1 MILQEKDFGLSL
13 FFNESSDILAS
24 TKKSWFLLIPFVI
37 LMLMFFAVPLV
48 NMLITSFTDSDGF
61 TLNQYKTTLTSSY
74 ILQGFKNSI
83 GLAAVSALVALVV
96 TLFAVYAMMRFSEQA
111 RERILVMI
119 NLTSNFSGIPLAFA
133 FIVLLGNSGLFTLLF
148 EKWGIDA
155 FSSFSLY
162 SWSGLLL
169 IYIYFQLPLSL
180 MLLYP
185 IYYGIQ
191 QQWKD
196 AAALLGASATQF
208 WMKIGIPVMLPG
220 IVGTFSILFANA
232 MGAYASAYALTG
244 SDYNLAA
251 IRIGTLLSGDIFAQ
265 PELASA
271 IAVILGAI
279 MISAMV
285 LSEWSIKKTRRNL

>member
-1 MILQEKDFGLSL
+1 M
-13 FFNESSDILAS
+13 
-24 TKKSWFLLIPFVI
+24 LIPFLVLI
-37 LMLMFFAVPLV
+37 LLFFIVPLFYMV
-48 NMLITSFTDSDGF
+48 VSSFSNSDGF
-61 TLNQYKTTLTSSY
+61 TLNQYKTVLTNSY

-83 GLAAVSALVALVV
+83 TLSAISALLALVV
-96 TLFAVYAMMRFSEQA
+96 TLFAVYAMMRFPDSV
-111 RERILVMI
+111 RERILVVT
-119 NLTSNFSGIPLAFA
+119 NLTSNFSGIPLAFS

-185 IYYGIQ
+185 IYHGIQ

-196 AAALLGASATQF
+196 AASLLGASTIQF
-208 WMKIGIPVMLPG
+208 WSKIGIPIMLPG
-220 IVGTFSILFANA
+220 IVGTFSVLFANA

-244 SDYNLAA
+244 SNYNLVA
-251 IRIGTLLSGDIFAQ
+251 IRIGALLSGDIFAQ

-271 IAVILGAI
+271 IAVLLGVT
-279 MISAMV
+279 MITAML

>member
-1 MILQEKDFGLSL
+1 MIILTSKKQSL
-13 FFNESSDILAS
+13 FLLTPFLVLIL
-24 TKKSWFLLIPFVI
+24 L
-37 LMLMFFAVPLV
+37 FFIVPLFYMV
-48 NMLITSFTDSDGF
+48 ISSFSNSDGF
-61 TLNQYKTTLTSSY
+61 TLNQYKAVLTNSY

-83 GLAAVSALVALVV
+83 TLSAISALVALVV
-96 TLFAVYAMMRFSEQA
+96 TLFAVYAMMRFSDPV
-111 RERILVMI
+111 RERILVVT

-196 AAALLGASATQF
+196 AASLLGASTVQF
-208 WMKIGIPVMLPG
+208 WTKIGIPIMLPG
-220 IVGTFSILFANA
+220 IVGTFSVLFANA

-244 SDYNLAA
+244 SNYNLVA
-251 IRIGTLLSGDIFAQ
+251 IRIGALLSGDIFAQ

-271 IAVILGAI
+271 IAVILGVT
-279 MISAMV
+279 MITAML